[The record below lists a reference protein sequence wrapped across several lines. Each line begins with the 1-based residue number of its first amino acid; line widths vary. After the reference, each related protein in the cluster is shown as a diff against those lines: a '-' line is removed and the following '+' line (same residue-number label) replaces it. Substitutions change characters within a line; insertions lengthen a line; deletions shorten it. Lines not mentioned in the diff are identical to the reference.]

1 MSTQRALRVS
11 QLIKRELSQMIL
23 RDIEDER
30 ITGIVSIT
38 DVESTNDCRSVKI
51 FVSVFGSAE
60 NQESTITALSNR
72 ASYIRGEL
80 GRRLKLKFAPEIQ
93 FHLDNSLERGA
104 QVSAIIAKISRG
116 EV

>member
-1 MSTQRALRVS
+1 MTTQRPLRVS

-30 ITGIVSIT
+30 INGIVSIT

-51 FVSVFGSAE
+51 FVSVFGSPE
-60 NQESTITALSNR
+60 DQESTITALTNR
-72 ASYIRGEL
+72 SSFIRGEL

-93 FHLDNSLERGA
+93 FKLDNSLERGA